1 MVLVPLL
8 MMLSAYLLYRK
19 HYILDE
25 DEYDR
30 IVEELSHRKVK

>member
-8 MMLSAYLLYRK
+8 MMLGAYLLYKK

-30 IVEELSHRKVK
+30 IVEELGRKKTE

>member
-1 MVLVPLL
+1 
-8 MMLSAYLLYRK
+8 MMLGAYLLYKK

-30 IVEELSHRKVK
+30 IVKKLANKRA